1 MLKPTGMVILAALG
15 ILPLS
20 LIAWTLVDFGAPP
33 RAARGQLSEAQSK
46 AAGGPAEDFKPPS
59 REELE
64 KVRWIE
70 RPCLDFEKHLR
81 QALEQEPSPISEA
94 EALDLRNTSKEDNQK
109 LLRALGRLPN
119 GESDVDW
126 DATFDRWLGSD
137 PTTLNPVFNSS
148 RYETMVN
155 ELLYIMPLAHDWELK
170 QYGDLGVIERW
181 ETSEDRLMDRVF
193 LRRDLTWSDGKPF
206 TAHDV
211 EFTWKVIMDPRV
223 RPPAV
228 RGIASGLRG
237 VKAYDERTV
246 VYFQKEALATNSL
259 NLSWFTIPSHI
270 YQESWKEDPTL
281 EASPFHVKM
290 NSAPVTSGPYR
301 VLSWQK
307 QQEIVLERREE
318 WHQGA
323 SGERIRAK
331 PYFKRVRFRVLPDA
345 STAFQSFRAGDLDDD
360 EFDSIQWAQ
369 RTLDNAFYK
378 TCTKVR
384 GEEWQFAFIGWNAKS
399 NPPNPFFGDKRVRL
413 AMAYAFEH
421 EFLLQDMYF
430 GLYRAEEGI
439 FHPDSWM
446 ACKEL
451 KPFHRDPDKAE
462 QLLDEAGW
470 KDTDGDGIRDKL
482 IDGKTV
488 PFHFTVSVPN
498 AGSGPKVAELLR
510 ADLEKIGVKCDVLLI
525 GWVEF
530 DARLRER
537 KHQAYMM
544 ALTTGIDPDTAKN
557 LWETKA
563 IQDGRNYVGYSNPA
577 VDELFQ
583 KGRREFDPGK
593 RAAIY
598 AEIDRLIY
606 EDHPVTMLFCK
617 PTLWGFSKSIRGYR
631 PSPRGFYGYSPGF
644 FSMWKKK
651 KT

>member
-301 VLSWQK
+301 VT
-307 QQEIVLERREE
+307 
-318 WHQGA
+318 GA
-323 SGERIRAK
+323 
-331 PYFKRVRFRVLPDA
+331 L
-345 STAFQSFRAGDLDDD
+345 
-360 EFDSIQWAQ
+360 
-369 RTLDNAFYK
+369 
-378 TCTKVR
+378 
-384 GEEWQFAFIGWNAKS
+384 FI
-399 NPPNPFFGDKRVRL
+399 L
-413 AMAYAFEH
+413 T
-421 EFLLQDMYF
+421 
-430 GLYRAEEGI
+430 
-439 FHPDSWM
+439 
-446 ACKEL
+446 
-451 KPFHRDPDKAE
+451 
-462 QLLDEAGW
+462 W
-470 KDTDGDGIRDKL
+470 K
-482 IDGKTV
+482 
-488 PFHFTVSVPN
+488 
-498 AGSGPKVAELLR
+498 
-510 ADLEKIGVKCDVLLI
+510 
-525 GWVEF
+525 
-530 DARLRER
+530 
-537 KHQAYMM
+537 
-544 ALTTGIDPDTAKN
+544 
-557 LWETKA
+557 
-563 IQDGRNYVGYSNPA
+563 
-577 VDELFQ
+577 
-583 KGRREFDPGK
+583 
-593 RAAIY
+593 
-598 AEIDRLIY
+598 
-606 EDHPVTMLFCK
+606 
-617 PTLWGFSKSIRGYR
+617 
-631 PSPRGFYGYSPGF
+631 
-644 FSMWKKK
+644 
-651 KT
+651 

>member
-1 MLKPTGMVILAALG
+1 MPPT
-15 ILPLS
+15 
-20 LIAWTLVDFGAPP
+20 
-33 RAARGQLSEAQSK
+33 
-46 AAGGPAEDFKPPS
+46 
-59 REELE
+59 
-64 KVRWIE
+64 
-70 RPCLDFEKHLR
+70 
-81 QALEQEPSPISEA
+81 
-94 EALDLRNTSKEDNQK
+94 
-109 LLRALGRLPN
+109 LLR
-119 GESDVDW
+119 SQC
-126 DATFDRWLGSD
+126 DR
-137 PTTLNPVFNSS
+137 
-148 RYETMVN
+148 RC
-155 ELLYIMPLAHDWELK
+155 
-170 QYGDLGVIERW
+170 
-181 ETSEDRLMDRVF
+181 
-193 LRRDLTWSDGKPF
+193 
-206 TAHDV
+206 
-211 EFTWKVIMDPRV
+211 
-223 RPPAV
+223 
-228 RGIASGLRG
+228 
-237 VKAYDERTV
+237 
-246 VYFQKEALATNSL
+246 KE
-259 NLSWFTIPSHI
+259 
-270 YQESWKEDPTL
+270 
-281 EASPFHVKM
+281 V
-290 NSAPVTSGPYR
+290 
-301 VLSWQK
+301 
-307 QQEIVLERREE
+307 
-318 WHQGA
+318 
-323 SGERIRAK
+323 
-331 PYFKRVRFRVLPDA
+331 
-345 STAFQSFRAGDLDDD
+345 
-360 EFDSIQWAQ
+360 
-369 RTLDNAFYK
+369 
-378 TCTKVR
+378 
-384 GEEWQFAFIGWNAKS
+384 
-399 NPPNPFFGDKRVRL
+399 
-413 AMAYAFEH
+413 
-421 EFLLQDMYF
+421 
-430 GLYRAEEGI
+430 AEE
-439 FHPDSWM
+439 
-446 ACKEL
+446 
-451 KPFHRDPDKAE
+451 DPDKAE